1 MWKTQFESFLSSQS
15 LLGFVNG
22 SSQRPTPTTTVRNG
36 EAVTEEAN
44 PEFAKWVRKDQL
56 VMAWL
61 FGSLIE
67 EALRSVYGLT
77 SSQEVWFSLG
87 KKYNCVSATRKLDL
101 QRKLQGMNKNQ
112 KSMSEYLSEVKSVCD
127 QLDSIGC
134 HVSDQEKI
142 YGALSGLGKEYESI
156 CTVIEH
162 SMELVPEMS
171 FDDAVF
177 KLVTFDDKLKT
188 YSQQSDVNPHLAFH
202 AGRGYTNRGRGGY
215 YNRGNYRG
223 RGSNSYSTR
232 GRGFHQQFSGS
243 HSNTRSTCQICG
255 RYGHYAAR
263 CYNRFDQ
270 DDSPTETIHNA
281 LATMK
286 LSDQEQLTGSEWY
299 PDSAAS
305 THITNNTS

>member
-1 MWKTQFESFLSSQS
+1 MEENPDPFSTPSLSISYCVTLKLSSSKYLLWKTQFESFLSSQS

-22 SSQRPTPTTTVRNG
+22 SSQRPTPTTTVRTG
-36 EAVTEEAN
+36 DTVTEEAN
-44 PEFAKWVRKDQL
+44 PEFVKWIHKDQL

-61 FGSLIE
+61 FGSLTE

-77 SSQEVWFSLG
+77 SAQEVWFSLG
-87 KKYNCVSATRKLDL
+87 KKYNRVSATRKLDL
-101 QRKLQGMNKNQ
+101 QRKLQGMTKTQ
-112 KSMSEYLSEVKSVCD
+112 KTMSEYLSEVKSVCD

-134 HVSDQEKI
+134 PIFDQEKI

-156 CTVIEH
+156 CTVIKH
-162 SMELVPEMS
+162 SMELFPEMS

-215 YNRGNYRG
+215 YNRGGYRG

-232 GRGFHQQFSGS
+232 GRGFHQQFTGS
-243 HSNTRSTCQICG
+243 KSNTRPTCQICA
-255 RYGHYAAR
+255 RYGHSAAR

-270 DDSPTETIHNA
+270 DDSPT
-281 LATMK
+281 
-286 LSDQEQLTGSEWY
+286 
-299 PDSAAS
+299 
-305 THITNNTS
+305 